1 MGHSTLYQALRLGD
15 AQYNRLVKLDTP
27 LGVDWL
33 LPLYVKGSG
42 RLGRD
47 YEFIV
52 DTVSARG
59 AQIKLDSLIGKAIT
73 LWIQQTDGA
82 YMPIHGYVHQFSRTG
97 ADGALTYFRL
107 RFSSWLYFLRLRR
120 DMRDWQEKKGDE
132 ILTDVF
138 NEHPQARG
146 AFRFELRRPLPN
158 YSNRVQWEHD
168 INFVHRTLEE
178 AGTFCYFEQAPNG
191 RAHTLVLIDDSYNL
205 PELRQPTVQFGRS
218 AIGEEADGFMQ
229 WKEQLQIESASLTRR
244 SPDYMR
250 PDLPR
255 EVQGDTDIHNALPT
269 DGEIY
274 EYPGSYGWS
283 DSDHGDTQS
292 RIRLEERRSRMRRFH
307 GSGALRCAM
316 PGYRFELQGHPLRD
330 SGQKEEREFVLI
342 GVEWLIRNNLP
353 GMDDVTDVAESLA
366 SELLHAKTGATVTH
380 ADGSAGFYHVNVEAQ
395 RRDVPYRSPLEHAK
409 PAMQLQSAI
418 IAGPAN
424 EEVYTDELNRV
435 KVWFFW
441 NRRDERTERA
451 SIWVRP
457 SFPDAGDTRGGIHP
471 LRKGDEVVV
480 GFMEGDCD
488 RPVIISR
495 MYGGATKPV
504 WHTNG
509 LLSGFRSK
517 EYGGGGFN
525 QLVMDDSTGQNR
537 VHLYST
543 SYDTHLHLGYLIQQ
557 KDNTRGALL
566 GNGFDLKSTAYGAI
580 RAGRGLY
587 VSSHPAADGQPL
599 AIDQPTD
606 QFSRSQLLIESLSN
620 ASTTAQAES
629 LEDGEQAL
637 KDFVTA
643 TRHALTGGTGTGGRT
658 DGGGTGDANGFSQP
672 VVLIASP
679 AGVAVSTQASA
690 QVSADKQLTLMSGE
704 NANVVAGKSLVAA
717 AVEKISLFV
726 QKAGMKLFAAKGKVE
741 IAAQSDAMSLFA
753 DRDVTIIS
761 NQGRV
766 TIDAKVEII
775 LKCGG
780 SYIRLNAEG
789 IEDGTR
795 GARTIK
801 SAAFCR
807 QGASSVAEHM
817 NSLPKTA
824 FNDPYILHN
833 KITGEALA
841 NHPYEIVRG
850 DGTVISGTTDELGR
864 TIVQQSHD
872 VENVQIRILPFPSTG
887 L

>member
-1 MGHSTLYQALRLGD
+1 MA
-15 AQYNRLVKLDTP
+15 
-27 LGVDWL
+27 
-33 LPLYVKGSG
+33 
-42 RLGRD
+42 
-47 YEFIV
+47 
-52 DTVSARG
+52 
-59 AQIKLDSLIGKAIT
+59 
-73 LWIQQTDGA
+73 
-82 YMPIHGYVHQFSRTG
+82 
-97 ADGALTYFRL
+97 
-107 RFSSWLYFLRLRR
+107 
-120 DMRDWQEKKGDE
+120 
-132 ILTDVF
+132 
-138 NEHPQARG
+138 
-146 AFRFELRRPLPN
+146 
-158 YSNRVQWEHD
+158 
-168 INFVHRTLEE
+168 
-178 AGTFCYFEQAPNG
+178 
-191 RAHTLVLIDDSYNL
+191 
-205 PELRQPTVQFGRS
+205 
-218 AIGEEADGFMQ
+218 
-229 WKEQLQIESASLTRR
+229 
-244 SPDYMR
+244 
-250 PDLPR
+250 
-255 EVQGDTDIHNALPT
+255 
-269 DGEIY
+269 
-274 EYPGSYGWS
+274 
-283 DSDHGDTQS
+283 
-292 RIRLEERRSRMRRFH
+292 
-307 GSGALRCAM
+307 
-316 PGYRFELQGHPLRD
+316 GYRFELQGHPLHD
-330 SGQKEEREFVLI
+330 SGPKEEREFVLI
-342 GVEWLIRNNLP
+342 SVDWMIRNNLP
-353 GMDDVTDVAESLA
+353 GMDEVTDVAESLA
-366 SELLHAKTGATVTH
+366 GELAQARGGATVTH
-380 ADGSAGFYHVNVEAQ
+380 ADGSAGFYHVTVEAL

-409 PAMQLQSAI
+409 PVMQLQSAI
-418 IAGPAN
+418 VAGPAK

-457 SFPDAGDTRGGIHP
+457 SFPDAGAMRGGVHP

-543 SYDTHLHLGYLIQQ
+543 SYESHLHLGYLVQQ

-580 RAGRGLY
+580 RAGQGLY

-620 ASTTAQAES
+620 ASTTSQAES
-629 LEDGEQAL
+629 LEDGEKAL
-637 KDFVTA
+637 KDFVSA
-643 TRHALTGGTGTGGRT
+643 TRHPLTGPTGTGGRT
-658 DGGGTGDANGFSQP
+658 DGGGTGEANGFSKP

-679 AGVAVSTQASA
+679 AGVAVSTQSSA
-690 QVSADKQLTLMSGE
+690 QLSADKQLTLMSGE
-704 NANVVAGKSLVAA
+704 TTNIAAGKSLVAA

-741 IAAQSDAMSLFA
+741 IAAQSDALSLFA
-753 DRDVTIIS
+753 DRDITVTS

-766 TIDAKVEII
+766 TIEAKVEII

-780 SYIRLNAEG
+780 SYIRLNADG

-801 SAAFCR
+801 SAAFSR
-807 QGASSVAEHM
+807 QGPSSVAEHM

-864 TIVQQSHD
+864 TAVQRSHD
-872 VENVQIRILPFPSTG
+872 VENVQIRILPFPSSG